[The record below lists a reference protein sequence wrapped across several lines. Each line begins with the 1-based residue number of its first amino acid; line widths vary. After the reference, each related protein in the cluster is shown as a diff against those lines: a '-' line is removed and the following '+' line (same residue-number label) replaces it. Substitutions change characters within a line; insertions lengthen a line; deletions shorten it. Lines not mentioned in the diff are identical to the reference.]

1 MKDLII
7 SNYQQKI
14 VGVKRQS
21 EIYRKGFG
29 IGKLNLT
36 TTAKMVQ
43 MKLDGQRRTQNVE
56 GDFYVDHKCINCDV
70 CRWMAPQAFAL
81 VDRKSAVYKQP
92 SCEKERLNA
101 LQALLSCPT
110 GSIHTEKPAHD
121 ILEVQEIFPLPIDEQ
136 RIPIYFHYHSIFS
149 NSLCSQKNFL
159 SYFLSH
165 SFYIKSYCES
175 GKNYGVYHCGYH
187 SEASYG
193 ATSYFIT
200 HPDGN
205 ILVDSPRYT
214 EKLAHKIELLG
225 GARYMFLTHKDD
237 VADHKKWS
245 KRLGCHRVLRSQDV
259 EDHTADV
266 ETKLEGGGPWNLGN
280 DFELIHTPGHSK
292 GCVRLFYKP
301 LKVIFTGD
309 HFGKEHVRKLLDFE
323 FEWILPGH
331 GRRVEFEDTQPKN
344 EAIKAFLTVKEKL

>member
-1 MKDLII
+1 
-7 SNYQQKI
+7 
-14 VGVKRQS
+14 
-21 EIYRKGFG
+21 
-29 IGKLNLT
+29 
-36 TTAKMVQ
+36 
-43 MKLDGQRRTQNVE
+43 
-56 GDFYVDHKCINCDV
+56 
-70 CRWMAPQAFAL
+70 MAPQVFAL
-81 VDRKSAVYKQP
+81 VDRKPAVYKQP
-92 SCEKERLNA
+92 SCGKERLNA

-110 GSIHTEKPAHD
+110 GSINTEKPAHD
-121 ILEVQEIFPLPIDEQ
+121 ILEVQETFPLPIDEQ
-136 RIPIYFHYHSIFS
+136 RIP
-149 NSLCSQKNFL
+149 
-159 SYFLSH
+159 
-165 SFYIKSYCES
+165 
-175 GKNYGVYHCGYH
+175 GVYHCGYH

-214 EKLAHKIELLG
+214 EKLARKIELLG

-245 KRLGCHRVLRSQDV
+245 KRLGCHRVLHSQDV

-292 GCVRLFYKP
+292 GFVSLFYKP

-309 HFGKEHVRKLLDFE
+309 HFGKEQSELSIWVQYNHYSVPLQIESVQMLLDFE

-331 GRRVEFEDTQPKN
+331 GRRVEFEDTQQKN
-344 EAIKAFLTVKEKL
+344 EAIKTFLTVKREALCHFI

>member
-1 MKDLII
+1 MKDLRI

-70 CRWMAPQAFAL
+70 CRWMAPQVFAL

-110 GSIHTEKPAHD
+110 SSIHTEKPAHD
-121 ILEVQEIFPLPIDEQ
+121 ILEVQETFPLPIDEH
-136 RIPIYFHYHSIFS
+136 RIP
-149 NSLCSQKNFL
+149 
-159 SYFLSH
+159 
-165 SFYIKSYCES
+165 
-175 GKNYGVYHCGYH
+175 GVYHCGYH

-245 KRLGCHRVLRSQDV
+245 KRLGCHRVLHSQDV

-280 DFELIHTPGHSK
+280 EFELIHTPGHSK
-292 GCVRLFYKP
+292 GCVSLFYKP

-309 HFGKEHVRKLLDFE
+309 HFGKEQSELSIWVQYNHYS
-323 FEWILPGH
+323 GH
-331 GRRVEFEDTQPKN
+331 GRRVEFEDTQQKN
-344 EAIKAFLTVKEKL
+344 EAIKAFLTVKGEALGHFI